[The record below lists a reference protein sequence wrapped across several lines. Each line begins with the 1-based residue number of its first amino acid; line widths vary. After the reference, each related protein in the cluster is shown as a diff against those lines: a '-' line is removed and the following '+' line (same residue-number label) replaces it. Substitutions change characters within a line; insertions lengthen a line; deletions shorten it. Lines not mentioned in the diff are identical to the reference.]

1 MANKHVITADDV
13 RAARKTGQGGITVPF
28 GALLTPLAR
37 DEAREL
43 GIRLVSSE
51 PAPREE
57 DGKQALPRFQASS
70 LPFPD
75 AAFSEPRAAI
85 VPGQITLC
93 AGQPLEKAIIPASPA
108 EFAPGGRRGKSEN
121 EKIARRADCRMGVCM
136 IFLTE
141 DDIRQRSIAEGGEL
155 VLSASEKLTPS
166 AREYIRG
173 QRLRV
178 VVAEGAAGR
187 PSGKE
192 QETDRALT
200 GAECAEPGLTHLDAT
215 TLVAKTHPRI
225 AARGKLDSLMAEI
238 VLTQTLFDP
247 KGKLPE
253 LLKECL
259 ADLKEWVFQ
268 TLAAEI
274 SGSLLPAQS
283 MAGMDPE
290 VLRTVSRNPRRYL
303 GTDHLTPDAALG
315 VNVAFLNRL
324 RTQARETELAAA
336 KAALCRDDIQ
346 ESLNRLSSA
355 VYVLMLFTWLAE
367 NGDKLPD
374 TALLK

>member
-1 MANKHVITADDV
+1 MATRHVITADDV
-13 RAARKTGQGGITVPF
+13 RAARKEGRGGIPVPP

-43 GIRLVSSE
+43 GIRLVSAE
-51 PAPREE
+51 AAPRE
-57 DGKQALPRFQASS
+57 DDMKHTIPCVQVSPLPS
-70 LPFPD
+70 PD
-75 AAFSEPRAAI
+75 TAFSGPGTAI

-93 AGQPLEKAIIPASPA
+93 AGRTLEKALTPAWPA
-108 EFAPGGRRGKSEN
+108 EFTPNGRRGKSEN
-121 EKIARRADCRMGVCM
+121 GKNGRGTYCRMGVCM

-178 VVAEGAAGR
+178 VAEDAGPQR
-187 PSGKE
+187 VE
-192 QETDRALT
+192 ETNGIPP
-200 GAECAEPGLTHLDAT
+200 GAERAEPGLTHLDAAT
-215 TLVAKTHPRI
+215 MVAKTHPRI
-225 AARGKLDSLMAEI
+225 EARGKLDNLMAEI

-247 KGKLPE
+247 KAKLPV
-253 LLKECL
+253 LLRECL

-274 SGSLLPAQS
+274 SGSILPVQN
-283 MAGMDPE
+283 MAGMSPE
-290 VLRTVSRNPRRYL
+290 VLRAVSRNPRRYL

-315 VNVAFLNRL
+315 VHMAFLNRL
-324 RTQARETELAAA
+324 RAQVRETELAVAR
-336 KAALCRDDIQ
+336 AALCRNDIQ

-355 VYVLMLFTWLAE
+355 VYVLMLFTRLAE
-367 NGDKLPD
+367 NGDRLPD

>member
-1 MANKHVITADDV
+1 MTAKHVITADDV
-13 RAARKTGQGGITVPF
+13 RTARKEGRGEMAVPP
-28 GALLTPLAR
+28 GTLLTPLAR
-37 DEAREL
+37 DDAREL
-43 GIRLVSSE
+43 GIRLVFVETASLE
-51 PAPREE
+51 GGMRQTAPC
-57 DGKQALPRFQASS
+57 FQVSS
-70 LPFPD
+70 LPAPD
-75 AAFSEPRAAI
+75 AAFPRPEAAM

-93 AGQPLEKAIIPASPA
+93 AGQPLERALTPPAQ
-108 EFAPGGRRGKSEN
+108 FASDGRRGKSES
-121 EKIARRADCRMGVCM
+121 EKNARGVDCRMGVCM

-155 VLSASEKLTPS
+155 VLSAAEKLTPS

-178 VVAEGAAGR
+178 VAEGAEPQCGQEAGDIQPGAERAGR
-187 PSGKE
+187 
-192 QETDRALT
+192 
-200 GAECAEPGLTHLDAT
+200 AEPGLTHLDAASM
-215 TLVAKTHPRI
+215 VAKTHPRI
-225 AARGKLDSLMAEI
+225 EARGKLDNLMAEI

-247 KGKLPE
+247 KAKLPD

-274 SGSLLPAQS
+274 SGSILPAQG
-283 MAGMDPE
+283 MAGMSPE
-290 VLRTVSRNPRRYL
+290 ALRAVSRNPRRYL

-315 VNVAFLNRL
+315 VNMAFLNRL
-324 RTQARETELAAA
+324 RTQVRETELAVAR
-336 KAALCRDDIQ
+336 AALCRNDIQ

-355 VYVLMLFTWLAE
+355 VYVLMLFTRLAE
-367 NGDKLPD
+367 NGVRLPD

>member
-1 MANKHVITADDV
+1 MASKHVITADDV
-13 RAARKTGQGGITVPF
+13 RAARKTGRDGITVPF

-43 GIRLVSSE
+43 GIRLVFSE

-57 DGKQALPRFQASS
+57 DMKQALPRFQVSS

-75 AAFSEPRAAI
+75 AAISGPEAAI

-93 AGQPLEKAIIPASPA
+93 AGQPLEKALIPASPA

-121 EKIARRADCRMGVCM
+121 EKNARRADCRMGVCM

-155 VLSASEKLTPS
+155 VLSASEQLTPS
-166 AREYIRG
+166 AREYIHW

-178 VVAEGAAGR
+178 VVAQDGAGHQCGEEMEADNAR
-187 PSGKE
+187 
-192 QETDRALT
+192 T
-200 GAECAEPGLTHLDAT
+200 GAECAELGLTHLDAAT
-215 TLVAKTHPRI
+215 RVAKTHPRI
-225 AARGKLDSLMAEI
+225 EARGKLDSLMAEI

-247 KGKLPE
+247 EAKLPE

-274 SGSLLPAQS
+274 SGSILPAQS
-283 MAGMDPE
+283 MAGLGSE

-315 VNVAFLNRL
+315 VNMAFLNRL
-324 RTQARETELAAA
+324 RAQVRETELAAA
-336 KAALCRDDIQ
+336 RAALCREDIQ

-355 VYVLMLFTWLAE
+355 VYVLMLFTRLAE

-374 TALLK
+374 TALLQ